1 MKGGLLK
8 KVSEFEKLNALIE
21 QKLTLTEKELE
32 DYKTK
37 YSNKDKDYKEVN
49 KELYN
54 SRKEL

>member
-1 MKGGLLK
+1 M
-8 KVSEFEKLNALIE
+8 SEFEKLNALIE